1 MQEWL
6 ATSVDPAPF
15 EATTATS
22 TVGQLASSSITT
34 VITTVTTVVFS
45 STATVPDGTT
55 VLDIDSTVAY
65 DAADDGVS
73 DAPLVDPDIYGMNS
87 TSHLDEGSD
96 VGYCLLGVTMI
107 VLLTLVVVWLCV
119 CLRIVTFY
127 LFNW

>member
-6 ATSVDPAPF
+6 ATSVDPAPS
-15 EATTATS
+15 EASTAAS
-22 TVGQLASSSITT
+22 TLGQLTSSSITT

-55 VLDIDSTVAY
+55 VPEFDSTVAY

-73 DAPLVDPDIYGMNS
+73 DVPIVDPDIYGMNS

-96 VGYCLLGVTMI
+96 VGYRVIGVTMI
-107 VLLTLVVVWLCV
+107 VLLTLVMVWFCV

>member
-6 ATSVDPAPF
+6 ATSVDPAPS
-15 EATTATS
+15 EATTAAS
-22 TVGQLASSSITT
+22 SIGQLTSSSITT

-45 STATVPDGTT
+45 STATVPDGTI
-55 VLDIDSTVAY
+55 VPEFDSTAVYDVAE
-65 DAADDGVS
+65 DGVS
-73 DAPLVDPDIYGMNS
+73 DAPLVDPDIHGMNS

-96 VGYCLLGVTMI
+96 VGYRVIGVTMI
-107 VLLTLVVVWLCV
+107 VLLTLVLVWLCV